1 MESLNRQKIEAKLKS
16 LKEEHREL
24 DSEIATLIAQPGF
37 DQIRVQRLKKRK
49 LAVKDEIAVLENS
62 LLPDIIA

>member
-24 DSEIATLIAQPGF
+24 DSEIAALIAQPGF

>member
-1 MESLNRQKIEAKLKS
+1 MESLNHQKIEARLNS
-16 LKEEHREL
+16 LKTEHQKL
-24 DSEIATLIAQPGF
+24 DSEIESLISQAGF

-49 LAVKDEIAVLENS
+49 LALKDEISVLENS

>member
-16 LKEEHREL
+16 LKTEHREL
-24 DSEIATLIAQPGF
+24 DSEIETLITQTGF

-49 LAVKDEIAVLENS
+49 LAIKDEISVLENS